1 MCIRDSYKTY
11 VREPLKATRTYDLKY
26 WPRIADCIAV
36 LGCDAEVAEIEAS
49 DEITDAATSASRKG
63 LADYLKAIFAAIE
76 TRREGLPILLPLDFK
91 LSDAS
96 FAALVN
102 CSRDFDAEDG
112 VGADFVKGVRQRER
126 ARKGAVA

>member
-1 MCIRDSYKTY
+1 
-11 VREPLKATRTYDLKY
+11 VRTPLTATRNYDLKR
-26 WPRIADCIAV
+26 WPRIADCIPV
-36 LGCDAEVAEIEAS
+36 LGRDAKEAEIEAS
-49 DEITDAATSASRKG
+49 DEITEAATNASRKG

-76 TRREGLPILLPLDFK
+76 TRREGFSILLPLDFK

-102 CSRDFDAEDG
+102 FSLDLGADNG
-112 VGADFVKGVRQRER
+112 VGADFVKGVRERER